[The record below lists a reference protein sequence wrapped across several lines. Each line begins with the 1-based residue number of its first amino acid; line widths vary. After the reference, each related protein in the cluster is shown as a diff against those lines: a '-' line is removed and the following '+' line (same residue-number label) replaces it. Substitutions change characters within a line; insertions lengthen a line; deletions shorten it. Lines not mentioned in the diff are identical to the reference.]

1 MSSRKSRSISRKP
14 IPWTICLDY
23 DGTIFAGHTNGINQT
38 QKPMNLE
45 NETWFKTMLAKWQND
60 GHYVAIVTR
69 GVRDNMADYITGINI
84 DCIKVEPTTEITD
97 NKKLYIYGADDYND
111 MRLRSDIWADRKVE
125 IVGKFIKAVGEF
137 IKADG
142 GGDERMVFADD
153 TTINVEAMRKAYPH
167 DNIVNAGKNGDYK
180 AMFRKVDDIVDLT
193 TNKDA
198 FYVQMDAEIKT
209 RTDEQRW
216 DTIKKVG
223 KACVGAACLASAYYL
238 SQKTQDGGKS
248 KRQRKQTKKRRR
260 KTKN

>member
-1 MSSRKSRSISRKP
+1 
-14 IPWTICLDY
+14 
-23 DGTIFAGHTNGINQT
+23 
-38 QKPMNLE
+38 MNLE

-69 GVRDNMADYITGINI
+69 GVRDNMADYITRINI
-84 DCIKVEPTTEITD
+84 DCVKVEPKTEITD
-97 NKKLYIYGADDYND
+97 NKKLYIYGANDCAD
-111 MRLRSDIWADRKVE
+111 MRDAIMWSKRKVE
-125 IVGKFIKAVGEF
+125 IVGEFINAVGGSD
-137 IKADG
+137 K
-142 GGDERMVFADD
+142 RMVFADD
-153 TTINVEAMRKAYPH
+153 TMINLDAMRKTYPPN
-167 DNIVNAGKNGDYK
+167 NIVDAGKKGDYR
-180 AMFRKVDDIVDLT
+180 AMFREVDDIVDPT

-198 FYVQMDAEIKT
+198 FYGQMDAEIKT

-216 DTIKKVG
+216 GTIKKVG